1 MMKNLR
7 YDKIILAVPKGR
19 ILDELIP
26 LLNKAEIVPE
36 KSFFDNNNRKL
47 LFSSNLSW
55 LKIIRVR
62 SFDAATFVAYGGA
75 DMGVVG
81 YDVLKEFDYPEIY
94 APIDLKIGKCH
105 LSLATPKNYKNKDNS
120 LIKIATK
127 YPNITKAF
135 YSLRGKNVNCIKMNG
150 AMEIAPKLGLSDKIV
165 DLVSSGMTL
174 KANDLIEEEKILKVT
189 SHFVVN
195 RSAFKTRSKKIRY
208 IMTLLQGAVDD

>member
-1 MMKNLR
+1 MKNLR
-7 YDKIILAVPKGR
+7 QDKIILAVPKGR

-26 LLNKAEIVPE
+26 LLDKAGIVPE
-36 KSFFDNNNRKL
+36 KSFFDADNRKL

-55 LKIIRVR
+55 LQIIRVR

-75 DMGVVG
+75 DVGVVG

-105 LSLATPKNYKNKDNS
+105 LSIARLVKDNNQDDNT

-127 YPNITKAF
+127 YPNITKNH
-135 YSLRGKNVNCIKMNG
+135 YRSLGRNVNCIKMNG

-174 KANDLIEEEKILKVT
+174 KANGLIEEEKILDIT
-189 SHFVVN
+189 SHLIVN
-195 RSAFKTRSKKIRY
+195 RSTFKTRSEKIRH
-208 IMTLLQGAVDD
+208 IISLLEEVLND

>member
-1 MMKNLR
+1 MKNIR
-7 YDKIILAVPKGR
+7 HDKIILAVPKGR
-19 ILDELIP
+19 ILGELIP
-26 LLNKAEIVPE
+26 LLKKANIVLE

-55 LKIIRVR
+55 LQVIRVR

-75 DMGVVG
+75 DIGVVG

-105 LSLATPKNYKNKDNS
+105 LSLASPKSYRNGDNS
-120 LIKIATK
+120 FIKIATK
-127 YPNITKAF
+127 YPNITKGF

-174 KANDLIEEEKILKVT
+174 KANDLVEEEKILKVT
-189 SHFVVN
+189 SHLIIN
-195 RSAFKTRSKKIRY
+195 RSAFKTRFKKIRF
-208 IMTLLQGAVDD
+208 IMSLLQGVIDD

>member
-105 LSLATPKNYKNKDNS
+105 LSLASPKNYKNKDLLCVN
-120 LIKIATK
+120 K
-127 YPNITKAF
+127 ITKSVLSLFNLPHGWSNRIVCLHCLFNYMRHALIDLGF
-135 YSLRGKNVNCIKMNG
+135 YNG
-150 AMEIAPKLGLSDKIV
+150 
-165 DLVSSGMTL
+165 
-174 KANDLIEEEKILKVT
+174 
-189 SHFVVN
+189 
-195 RSAFKTRSKKIRY
+195 
-208 IMTLLQGAVDD
+208 LLPYQIN

>member
-1 MMKNLR
+1 MKNLR
-7 YDKIILAVPKGR
+7 QDKIILAVPKGR
-19 ILDELIP
+19 ILEELIP
-26 LLNKAEIVPE
+26 LLDKAGIVPE
-36 KSFFDNNNRKL
+36 KSFFDSDNRKL

-55 LKIIRVR
+55 LQIIRVR

-75 DMGVVG
+75 DVGVVG

-105 LSLATPKNYKNKDNS
+105 LSIARLVKDNHQDDDT

-127 YPNITKAF
+127 YPNITKNH
-135 YSLRGKNVNCIKMNG
+135 YRSLGKNVNCIKMNG

-174 KANDLIEEEKILKVT
+174 KANGLIEEEKILDIT
-189 SHFVVN
+189 SHLIVN
-195 RSAFKTRSKKIRY
+195 RSTFKTRSKKIRH
-208 IMTLLQGAVDD
+208 IISLLEEVLND